1 MMSTT
6 QTIAF
11 AIAAVACTLAVRT
24 DLASRRIP
32 NAITLPLLAAAP
44 LLAAF
49 DGWRAVIAAC
59 GIVAG
64 ALVIGACLHAMG
76 VLGGGDVKLLA
87 GISALVGFPW
97 CLDVALY
104 TGICGGLLALIFAAA
119 RGELR
124 GLMARLPTGVRLPY
138 ALAIGTGFALTTAGA
153 TVFPAL
159 RIVQ

>member
-1 MMSTT
+1 MSITHI
-6 QTIAF
+6 IAF
-11 AIAAVACTLAVRT
+11 ALAAVACILAVRT

-32 NAITLPLLAAAP
+32 NAITLPLLAVAP

-49 DGWRAVIAAC
+49 DGWRAVFAAC
-59 GIVAG
+59 GIIAAVLA
-64 ALVIGACLHAMG
+64 IGACLHAAG

-87 GISALVGFPW
+87 GVSALAGYPW

-119 RGELR
+119 RGELG
-124 GLMARLPTGVRLPY
+124 GLIARLPTGVRLPY
-138 ALAIGTGFALTTAGA
+138 ALAIGTGFALATAGA